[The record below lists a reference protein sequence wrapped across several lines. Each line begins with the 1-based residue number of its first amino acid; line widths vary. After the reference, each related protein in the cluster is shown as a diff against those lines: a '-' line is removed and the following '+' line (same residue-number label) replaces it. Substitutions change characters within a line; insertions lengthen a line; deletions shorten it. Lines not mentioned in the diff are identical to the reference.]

1 MLREK
6 QHIGEDSRGS
16 FWVLPRA
23 ASWASWKEYDLSWAI
38 QFGLKIRLWWVLWS
52 KLGSPSSHNF
62 EMGIL
67 VPILVTPLKACEYQ
81 TRVCENSTFKDPY
94 RCKFAWV
101 TFNIIL
107 PPRVC
112 ENKLLKM
119 ILEEENA
126 TRAKEKFQ
134 ETKGLASVP
143 VEHKSIVLITK

>member
-1 MLREK
+1 M
-6 QHIGEDSRGS
+6 
-16 FWVLPRA
+16 
-23 ASWASWKEYDLSWAI
+23 
-38 QFGLKIRLWWVLWS
+38 
-52 KLGSPSSHNF
+52 
-62 EMGIL
+62 
-67 VPILVTPLKACEYQ
+67 
-81 TRVCENSTFKDPY
+81 
-94 RCKFAWV
+94 

-112 ENKLLKM
+112 ENKLLKI